1 MCKSVL
7 FYMYVYVCHN
17 PIPIIMGPRKQ
28 EPFRRADESRSDM
41 RFSDTRFSD
50 TRFSD
55 TRYSDTR
62 YSDTRFSDTRFSGTQ
77 NDEHV
82 RAHYNTVKN
91 NMRDRTNMMPLRDFN
106 NFVKWLLVFEY
117 SQPYDVVLDMAC
129 GKGGD
134 LEKWRRACVDGWI
147 GVDIADVSISDAT
160 KRYERLRPKTFWADF
175 LVGNCFG
182 TNIKETVLHPDTPEV
197 DVVSCQFALHYAFDT
212 QERINTALA
221 NVSSVLKT
229 GGLFFGTMPNPDY
242 LLQNLQQALREGKRE
257 WGNSIFNIKFD
268 EDVEIRDGK
277 FVKPFGNGYT
287 FYLSEAVDNVPE
299 YTISIDQLAALAQKH
314 GLELIQKEPFL
325 DYFDRCVRDS
335 ELVLNEAAFKKLTN
349 RTGRRI
355 FDANQME
362 VCSIYLC
369 YGFRKI

>member
-1 MCKSVL
+1 
-7 FYMYVYVCHN
+7 MYVYVCHN

-175 LVGNCFG
+175 LVGN
-182 TNIKETVLHPDTPEV
+182 
-197 DVVSCQFALHYAFDT
+197 
-212 QERINTALA
+212 
-221 NVSSVLKT
+221 
-229 GGLFFGTMPNPDY
+229 
-242 LLQNLQQALREGKRE
+242 
-257 WGNSIFNIKFD
+257 
-268 EDVEIRDGK
+268 
-277 FVKPFGNGYT
+277 
-287 FYLSEAVDNVPE
+287 
-299 YTISIDQLAALAQKH
+299 
-314 GLELIQKEPFL
+314 
-325 DYFDRCVRDS
+325 
-335 ELVLNEAAFKKLTN
+335 
-349 RTGRRI
+349 
-355 FDANQME
+355 
-362 VCSIYLC
+362 
-369 YGFRKI
+369 